1 VPKYCPSHKINW
13 SKEKW
18 CEWIEKFIQ
27 LLLKVRKSRKQFM
40 VSSILPKNE
49 RKNDKIQPITYL
61 ILSTV
66 VDFFCSFFGRNEDTI
81 ICFRDLLTFIHKA
94 FINCWKWSYG
104 YYLTFFHIKHYLL
117 SYSDYTLNCP
127 WLSRQSRITYRIN
140 VLSRFLLPLI

>member
-1 VPKYCPSHKINW
+1 MVLEAVLFHTLSPSKTVFFLPRKLMVHTEEKLWFWQSMYYLHFFAVFEKKFIILVPKYCPSHKINW

-18 CEWIEKFIQ
+18 CEGIEKFIQ

-66 VDFFCSFFGRNEDTI
+66 VDFFV
-81 ICFRDLLTFIHKA
+81 H
-94 FINCWKWSYG
+94 
-104 YYLTFFHIKHYLL
+104 
-117 SYSDYTLNCP
+117 
-127 WLSRQSRITYRIN
+127 
-140 VLSRFLLPLI
+140 FLGEMKTP